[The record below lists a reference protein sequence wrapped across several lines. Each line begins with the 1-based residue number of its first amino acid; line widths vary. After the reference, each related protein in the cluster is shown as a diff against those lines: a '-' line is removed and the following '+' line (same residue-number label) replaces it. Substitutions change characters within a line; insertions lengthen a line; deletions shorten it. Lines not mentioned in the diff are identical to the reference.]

1 MKTLKQLQV
10 EHVANILLTA
20 MEKEAACLEL
30 LCDEIAD
37 RNIPFC
43 KGRKLLKSGI
53 ERYVIICGRFYP
65 LFREYP
71 AEKGYEYDIES
82 LKRCDRAILGVENF
96 YYNTNKQ

>member
-20 MEKEAACLEL
+20 MEKQAACLEL

-37 RNIPFC
+37 GNIPFC

-53 ERYVIICGRFYP
+53 E
-65 LFREYP
+65 
-71 AEKGYEYDIES
+71 
-82 LKRCDRAILGVENF
+82 RCDRAILGVENF